1 MGLKSG
7 HSGMNGDWKVRK
19 HRWWRSLAYSK
30 KLFHCNWKENTKRK
44 RIEVWGRSLTTIFK
58 KGDIWTYLNAHRK
71 EEKYEKQT
79 KDRMMVEEESWENV
93 GGD

>member
-1 MGLKSG
+1 M
-7 HSGMNGDWKVRK
+7 
-19 HRWWRSLAYSK
+19 
-30 KLFHCNWKENTKRK
+30 
-44 RIEVWGRSLTTIFK
+44 
-58 KGDIWTYLNAHRK
+58 TYLNAHRK